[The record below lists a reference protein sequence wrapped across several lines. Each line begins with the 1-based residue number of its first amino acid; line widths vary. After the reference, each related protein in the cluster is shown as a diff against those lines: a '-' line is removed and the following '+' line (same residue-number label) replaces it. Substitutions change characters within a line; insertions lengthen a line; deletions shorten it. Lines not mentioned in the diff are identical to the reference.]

1 MNTKKFA
8 SIELAIALKEKG
20 FDLPCDYIYANHCR
34 VKDEILSQYP
44 GLSDSGYY
52 ELTENGGGH
61 LKEEE
66 VYGNY
71 VEPIKQFGKNI
82 TAFIDDVPG
91 MICTMPTLDEART
104 WLRDTYNYHIVITP
118 GDDGFKAVLMLPSRF
133 GLIGGAFAAQAQI
146 YNPEYLP
153 AHPKS
158 TIFPTWEAA
167 LTSAIEEAL
176 KYVGKWNKV

>member
-71 VEPIKQFGKNI
+71 VEPMKQFGKNI
-82 TAFIDDVPG
+82 TTFIDDVPG
-91 MICTMPTLDEART
+91 MICTMPTLEDVRT
-104 WLRDTYNYHIVITP
+104 WLRNNYKFHIVVSPEADYYRALLILP
-118 GDDGFKAVLMLPSRF
+118 NKFGFVGA
-133 GLIGGAFAAQAQI
+133 GGSTIQL
-146 YNPEYLP
+146 YNPQVHPSHYNSTVFNEY
-153 AHPKS
+153 
-158 TIFPTWEAA
+158 EDA
-167 LTSAIEEAL
+167 LATGIEEAV
-176 KYVGKWNKV
+176 KYIDKWNKV